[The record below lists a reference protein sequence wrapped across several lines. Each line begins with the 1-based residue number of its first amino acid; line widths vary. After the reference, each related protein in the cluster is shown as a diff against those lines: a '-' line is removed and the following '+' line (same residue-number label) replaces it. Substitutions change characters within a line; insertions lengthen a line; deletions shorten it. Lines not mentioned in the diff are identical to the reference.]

1 MSPLSMRKPL
11 CRADYNVSTRQ
22 AVMSSQILA
31 LFQQVREGDGKAL
44 DELMPQVYDELRR
57 IAQSFMRRQR
67 PEHTLQPT
75 ALINEAFIKLFEDA
89 RPVFVDRAHFLA
101 LMARVM
107 RQVLVDH
114 ARAVGAVKRGGSER
128 RVEWDT
134 NIEVAAA
141 RGGRPLNV
149 LELQDALNALG
160 RESRFLAE
168 VVEMHYFGGMTA
180 EEMAVVVGRSV
191 HTVRHDLRLARAW
204 LRRELAG

>member
-75 ALINEAFIKLFEDA
+75 ALIN
-89 RPVFVDRAHFLA
+89 
-101 LMARVM
+101 
-107 RQVLVDH
+107 
-114 ARAVGAVKRGGSER
+114 
-128 RVEWDT
+128 
-134 NIEVAAA
+134 
-141 RGGRPLNV
+141 
-149 LELQDALNALG
+149 
-160 RESRFLAE
+160 
-168 VVEMHYFGGMTA
+168 
-180 EEMAVVVGRSV
+180 
-191 HTVRHDLRLARAW
+191 
-204 LRRELAG
+204 